1 MFSKEEKQQEREKAM
16 QYLQKEREK
25 VMQYYGIANDATD
38 EEIRDCV
45 YRNLVIPS
53 YEDFKHALF
62 GHIRDVG
69 IKDDKEDIIDVLDP
83 DSYVWEDTRY
93 FFGVEGIFSNLNG
106 SDNWPMVEN
115 LYTDVEE
122 WFSSVVSEANKL
134 YAFDDD
140 EMNDIYSIGDNMP
153 SELDDRNPLIIFDKY
168 IDRMEK
174 EDLQELKDLIMSL
187 AQEDEE

>member
-1 MFSKEEKQQEREKAM
+1 MFNNDKKQQEREKAT
-16 QYLQKEREK
+16 QYLQEEREK
-25 VMQYYGIANDATD
+25 AMQYYGIANDATD

-62 GHIRDVG
+62 EHIGDVG
-69 IKDDKEDIIDVLDP
+69 IKDDKEDVIDVLDP
-83 DSYVWEDTRY
+83 DSYVWEDTCY
-93 FFGVEGIFSNLNG
+93 FFGVEGIFLNLNG
-106 SDNWPMVEN
+106 YGNWKIDN

-122 WFSSVVSEANKL
+122 WFSSVVAKSNML

-140 EMNDIYSIGDNMP
+140 EMNDFHSIGENMP
-153 SELDDRNPLIIFDKY
+153 SELDDRNPLIIFYKY